1 MEAELLSLVEFCG
14 GALQEKTNKAIK
26 QVIENMMDPNTPW
39 KKAREVN
46 IKLTF
51 TQNEDRDDT
60 QVSVAV
66 TTKTAPSTAI
76 ETRMAIGKDL
86 RTGEIFAQE
95 YGKQIRGQMSLDDL
109 KLAEPEQVVVGK
121 DVVDT
126 ETGEITGRVV
136 DFRETKQA

>member
-1 MEAELLSLVEFCG
+1 
-14 GALQEKTNKAIK
+14 
-26 QVIENMMDPNTPW
+26 MMDPNTPW

-109 KLAEPEQVVVGK
+109 KPAAPEQVVVGK